1 MYCIKAEPSTVN
13 GTSQDV
19 LTVDHT
25 CTTGYVVTT
34 KEELAKLTYYIQPL
48 SSEQAGQLATSVMAI
63 LCVAWALGRLVSFV
77 WSSR

>member
-13 GTSQDV
+13 GVAQDV

-25 CTTGYVVTT
+25 CSTGYVVTT

-48 SSEQAGQLATSVMAI
+48 TSEQAGQLATSVLAI
-63 LCVAWALGRLVSFV
+63 LVTAWALGRFVAFV